1 MNISREKTNDLTEI
15 IKIEIERN
23 DYEEKVN
30 QKLKDYQKNYNH
42 PGFRP
47 GKVPMSLVKKM
58 VGGPVTAEE
67 IDKLVSESLYNYIEE
82 NDIKIL
88 GSPLPDSTR
97 QKEVDLENDE
107 KFEFYF
113 EIALAPE
120 LDITLDKSIT
130 IPEYDIEIEDEVVDK
145 YIKDTQIRL
154 GETIE
159 PEKSEITDYLYG
171 TFVQLDENKEVL
183 ENGIT
188 ASATVAIDMVVGK
201 TIQKKLIGVKVGDVV
216 VFNPM
221 KALKNETEVA
231 AMLNIDKDIAK
242 DMKSEFNYTVEKIT
256 RRTPAELNE
265 EFFKKVFPQ
274 ATIDSRAELEDMIK
288 KDTKISLN
296 AETQR
301 KFMQDAIDI
310 LIEKFDFQLN
320 DEFMKRWILATNSS
334 SENKVTPEELDEQ
347 YPKYVKGLKWQVIE
361 ALIEKKYELKV
372 TKDDIRNHLMELFLG
387 QTAGMPEMEERAN
400 EFVDKFMSNRE
411 NTEQIRS
418 IFDHL
423 MEQQI
428 VSLLKEKVN
437 VDVKNILYKD
447 FIELMYGKQ

>member
-1 MNISREKTNDLTEI
+1 
-15 IKIEIERN
+15 
-23 DYEEKVN
+23 
-30 QKLKDYQKNYNH
+30 
-42 PGFRP
+42 
-47 GKVPMSLVKKM
+47 
-58 VGGPVTAEE
+58 
-67 IDKLVSESLYNYIEE
+67 
-82 NDIKIL
+82 
-88 GSPLPDSTR
+88 
-97 QKEVDLENDE
+97 
-107 KFEFYF
+107 
-113 EIALAPE
+113 
-120 LDITLDKSIT
+120 
-130 IPEYDIEIEDEVVDK
+130 
-145 YIKDTQIRL
+145 
-154 GETIE
+154 
-159 PEKSEITDYLYG
+159 
-171 TFVQLDENKEVL
+171 
-183 ENGIT
+183 
-188 ASATVAIDMVVGK
+188 
-201 TIQKKLIGVKVGDVV
+201 
-216 VFNPM
+216 
-221 KALKNETEVA
+221 
-231 AMLNIDKDIAK
+231 
-242 DMKSEFNYTVEKIT
+242 
-256 RRTPAELNE
+256 
-265 EFFKKVFPQ
+265 
-274 ATIDSRAELEDMIK
+274 
-288 KDTKISLN
+288 
-296 AETQR
+296 
-301 KFMQDAIDI
+301 QDAIDI

>member
-1 MNISREKTNDLTEI
+1 
-15 IKIEIERN
+15 
-23 DYEEKVN
+23 
-30 QKLKDYQKNYNH
+30 
-42 PGFRP
+42 RP